1 MTKHKSKQ
9 LQQLQQ
15 LQQLHQLQQMQQLQ
29 QAQQVQHA
37 RPHVH
42 RQPSLGNGGLPP
54 SRPQSAQSAQML
66 ADSNSGSFL
75 LRARTLPP
83 GLSFP
88 PDSLL
93 FQPRLGMGGRMGKTQ
108 LPNVWRVPGL

>member
-1 MTKHKSKQ
+1 MLTCLLSFPAPGMTKHKSKQ

-15 LQQLHQLQQMQQLQ
+15 LQQLHQMQQMQQLQ
-29 QAQQVQHA
+29 QAQQAQHA

-54 SRPQSAQSAQML
+54 SRPQSAQML

-75 LRARTLPP
+75 LEA
-83 GLSFP
+83 
-88 PDSLL
+88 
-93 FQPRLGMGGRMGKTQ
+93 
-108 LPNVWRVPGL
+108 